1 MNRKTKKPLPQRIC
15 EALDFPVGALGSV
28 STFAGT
34 GNRELMLCGCRG
46 LVSYTGERVVLTM
59 CDGGLTV
66 TGRGLEV
73 KSFTGGRISV
83 TGSIETMTFGKDEG
97 HAV

>member
-1 MNRKTKKPLPQRIC
+1 MNRKTRKPLPQRIC
-15 EALDFPVGALGSV
+15 EALDFPIGALGSV
-28 STFAGT
+28 SGFAGT
-34 GNRELMLCGCRG
+34 GNRELLLSGCSG

-66 TGRGLEV
+66 TGHELEV
-73 KSFTGGRISV
+73 KSFTGGHISV
-83 TGSIETMTFGKDEG
+83 TGIIETMTFGKEEG